1 MASRIFK
8 GRRIE
13 CDYIVPPCLSGVFGK
28 PEATQTNIICIGGEP
43 CHMERLVFDGDC
55 EEEFYEW
62 VEKNGLKA
70 IQKNGHEFFT
80 DAAIAYVADKER

>member
-43 CHMERLVFDGDC
+43 CHIEGINNSM
-55 EEEFYEW
+55 
-62 VEKNGLKA
+62 
-70 IQKNGHEFFT
+70 
-80 DAAIAYVADKER
+80 